1 MALTYQYY
9 FGSSIRTKRDLIM
22 NWPGL
27 HSELRI
33 LLSTKTLKHPRKAV
47 NHASLFL
54 KGNWIGLM
62 IPAYLPMVLVL
73 HTK

>member
-1 MALTYQYY
+1 
-9 FGSSIRTKRDLIM
+9 M

-54 KGNWIGLM
+54 NGNWIGLM
-62 IPAYLPMVLVL
+62 IPAYLPTVLVL
-73 HTK
+73 HMK

>member
-1 MALTYQYY
+1 MT
-9 FGSSIRTKRDLIM
+9 
-22 NWPGL
+22 WHGL

-33 LLSTKTLKHPRKAV
+33 LLNTKTLKHPRKAV
-47 NHASLFL
+47 NHALLFL
-54 KGNWIGLM
+54 KGNCIGLM